1 MKFNGTIFS
10 KPQQDQLKE
19 KIGGELEKVSARML
33 NYKGDW
39 VDGDEYHENDVV
51 TWADDGHLYE
61 VIKAHTSSADITPDN
76 TEYYKA
82 MTARKFKSISGT
94 INSSGYLSINIFDII
109 KNTKTKGA
117 RIEIAISG
125 RTSPI
130 EFLIINGG
138 GGESTTLIYLLSC
151 QVINPGTFSAELYMA
166 KLAPQG
172 NRTRISDNRIIAFL
186 PNSSNQIV
194 TDSKTPGDT
203 FKLYY
208 EE

>member
-19 KIGGELEKVSARML
+19 NIGNELEKVNARML

-61 VIKAHTSSADITPDN
+61 VIKAHTSSSMLNPGN

-94 INSSGYLSINIFDII
+94 IDSSGYLSINIWDII
-109 KNTKTKGA
+109 KSTKTKGA

-125 RTSPI
+125 RALPI

-166 KLAPQG
+166 KLQPQG
-172 NRTRISDNRIIAFL
+172 NRVRIGDNRIIAFS

-194 TDSKTPGDT
+194 TGSKTPGDT

>member
-19 KIGGELEKVSARML
+19 NIGSELEKIDARML

-61 VIKAHTSSADITPDN
+61 VIKAHTSSANITPDN

-82 MTARKFKSISGT
+82 MTARKFKTISGT
-94 INSSGYLSINIFDII
+94 IDSNGYLSVNILNII
-109 KNTKTKGA
+109 TNAKTKGA

-125 RTSPI
+125 RTLPI

-138 GGESTTLIYLLSC
+138 SNEVGTFIFLLSC
-151 QVINPGTFSAELYMA
+151 DAINVSTSNVELYIARLMI
-166 KLAPQG
+166 QG
-172 NRTRISDNRIIAFL
+172 GKTRIESNRIVSFL

-194 TDSKTPGDT
+194 TGAKTPGHT